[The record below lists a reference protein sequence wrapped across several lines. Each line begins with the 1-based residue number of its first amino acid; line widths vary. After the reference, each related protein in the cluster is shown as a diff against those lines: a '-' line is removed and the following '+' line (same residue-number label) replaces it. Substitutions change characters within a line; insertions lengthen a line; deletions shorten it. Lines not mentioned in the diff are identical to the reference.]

1 MPTRIVIHFK
11 IYWAISVNYGVE
23 RSNNPNLSPRV
34 LLFYYFVM
42 YLPCTFTAMFLIASA
57 WCTLFS
63 CHFYHYF
70 MSKAL
75 FCLDLFIS
83 SDQNLDS
90 FEFLFLCFQQ
100 QRAIVK
106 PSVGLYFWIFFK
118 NFIIR
123 LQRLNPCDEKTT
135 KAKWRLKEVR
145 NLYLYNI
152 WSLLENSKH
161 FRIKNSLQTI
171 LKFAPVFFFASFTH
185 SSSVK
190 MVQGQLWIA
199 MLAVF
204 FLRQRSLLFKKL
216 LYLFKR

>member
-1 MPTRIVIHFK
+1 MSLLPLFYVQ
-11 IYWAISVNYGVE
+11 
-23 RSNNPNLSPRV
+23 SPV
-34 LLFYYFVM
+34 LLGSFYF
-42 YLPCTFTAMFLIASA
+42 FR
-57 WCTLFS
+57 
-63 CHFYHYF
+63 
-70 MSKAL
+70 SK
-75 FCLDLFIS
+75 F
-83 SDQNLDS
+83 
-90 FEFLFLCFQQ
+90 
-100 QRAIVK
+100 
-106 PSVGLYFWIFFK
+106 GLTWIFVLVLSIVESYCETLSWIIFLDIFLK

-171 LKFAPVFFFASFTH
+171 LKFVPVFFFASFTH

-216 LYLFKR
+216 LYLFKDNRILHTLNISQGFNKKVGELRKWKVTSFL